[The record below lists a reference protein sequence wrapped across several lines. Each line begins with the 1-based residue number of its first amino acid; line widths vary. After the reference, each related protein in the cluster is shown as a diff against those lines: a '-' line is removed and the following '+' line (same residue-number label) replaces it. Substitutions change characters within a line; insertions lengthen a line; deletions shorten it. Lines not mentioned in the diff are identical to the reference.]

1 MSEKLYAFLLY
12 LYPTTFRAAHGEDAL
27 QLFRDRLR
35 EETGFFRRAR
45 LWLDIFLDLTI
56 SLPRLHMHRQFVFV
70 AANSASSSMFL
81 VLEEEPIRP
90 AALLSAFAIILVTY
104 SLIAV
109 SLNHTGRMKVS
120 GSEAASSHSTPSH
133 AHTTPDAPDT
143 AEATTGKSSSHA
155 GHTPGSVIASPAAD
169 LERQRVLG
177 AVIANLKQHYFDH
190 VIAQKMADALVAHLD
205 RGDDAA
211 AIDEAFAALLTSQM
225 RDVSTD
231 PHLQVIYN
239 ATPLPKPSP
248 VDSARMRA
256 DLQQENCFFRKVQI
270 LPHNIGYLKLDGFPD
285 PVDCGPTATAAMES
299 LNRADAV
306 IFDLRDNRGGTPEM
320 VSLISSYLF
329 DHPKYIFDPRRPP
342 TPQSWTSSPVA
353 GSKLADKPVYILTSP
368 TTISA
373 AEQFTYDLRMLSRA
387 TVVGE
392 VTAGGAHTGA
402 YHRIDDHYAIA
413 IPETRIVNPYG
424 QADWEAIGIQ
434 PDIKVP
440 AAEALKTASRRAE
453 SKIQEPG
460 IHLYLQHH

>member
-12 LYPTTFRAAHGEDAL
+12 LYPSTFRAAHGEDAL

-35 EETGFFRRAR
+35 EETGFFRRTR
-45 LWLDIFLDLTI
+45 LWLDIFRDLAT
-56 SLPRLHMHRQFVFV
+56 SLPHLHRHPQLAFA

-90 AALLSAFAIILVTY
+90 TAFLSACAIALVAY

-109 SLNHTGRMKVS
+109 SLNHTGKMRIAS
-120 GSEAASSHSTPSH
+120 AEAAHSPSRQPH
-133 AHTTPDAPDT
+133 AHTTPDDPDDS
-143 AEATTGKSSSHA
+143 EATTGKPSSHP
-155 GHTPGSVIASPAAD
+155 GHNRGSVIASPASD

-177 AVIANLKQHYFDH
+177 AVIANLKQHYFDP
-190 VIAQKMADALVAHLD
+190 VVAQRMADALVAHRD

-211 AIDEAFAALLTSQM
+211 AIDEAFAALLTAQM
-225 RDVSTD
+225 RDVSQD

-239 ATPLPKPSP
+239 ATPLPQPSR

-270 LPHNIGYLKLDGFPD
+270 LPHNVGYLKLDGFPD
-285 PVDCGPTATAAMES
+285 PIDCGPTATAAMES
-299 LNRADAV
+299 LNQANAL
-306 IFDLRDNRGGTPEM
+306 IFDLRDNRGGTSEM

-329 DHPKYIFDPRRPP
+329 DHPKYIFDPRRLP
-342 TPQSWTSSPVA
+342 TPQSWTASPVA
-353 GSKLADKPVYILTSP
+353 GSKLADKPVYILTSS

-387 TVVGE
+387 TIIGE
-392 VTAGGAHTGA
+392 VTAGGAHAGA

-440 AAEALKTASRRAE
+440 AAEALKIASQRAE
-453 SKIQEPG
+453 SQIQEPG
-460 IHLYLQHH
+460 IHLQHH